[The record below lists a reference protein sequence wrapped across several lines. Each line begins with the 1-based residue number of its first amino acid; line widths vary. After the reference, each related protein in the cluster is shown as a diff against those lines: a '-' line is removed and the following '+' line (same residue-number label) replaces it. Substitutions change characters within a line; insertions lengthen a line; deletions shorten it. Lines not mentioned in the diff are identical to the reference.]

1 MTTLCLD
8 DLTPCLPHRAGTAI
22 GPAGDAIAEL
32 TRHARARMR
41 RLGISDFF
49 LDLLLRFGNA
59 RRAADGRRIRYFGRG
74 AFRRM
79 EDYFGAFFGAA
90 HREGLFDCY
99 LVEAA
104 EGDRVLTLGFLRE
117 PRQRR
122 VVPVTAPRTP
132 IGGAAP
138 VPALPRK

>member
-8 DLTPCLPHRAGTAI
+8 DLTPSFPPRC
-22 GPAGDAIAEL
+22 GPVAGDVAAGDV

-41 RLGISDFF
+41 RLGVSEFF
-49 LDLLLRFGNA
+49 LDLLLRFGNV
-59 RRAADGRRIRYFGRG
+59 RRAADGRRIRYFGRA

-79 EDYFGAFFGAA
+79 EDYFGSFFGAA

-99 LVEAA
+99 LVEAS
-104 EGDRVLTLGFLRE
+104 EGGRVLTLGFLRE

-122 VVPVTAPRTP
+122 A
-132 IGGAAP
+132 GGAA
-138 VPALPRK
+138 VRRPAAAGAVRAHGLPRK